1 MSKDSVGDRMGWPGG
16 DFSLANQVSV
26 LMMQNQQLRSF
37 SAEMG
42 TPLFN
47 KMKTT
52 AIVLLVFLGG
62 KQSDC
67 SKKVS
72 RLGEHC
78 SLCSESLYESLRDLE
93 QCCLVELSF
102 FINLFY

>member
-1 MSKDSVGDRMGWPGG
+1 
-16 DFSLANQVSV
+16 
-26 LMMQNQQLRSF
+26 MMENQQLRSF

-47 KMKTT
+47 KVKTT
-52 AIVLLVFLGG
+52 GLVLFEFLGE

-78 SLCSESLYESLRDLE
+78 FLCSDSLR
-93 QCCLVELSF
+93 VSAGSGTVLSGRTF
-102 FINLFY
+102 FFY

>member
-1 MSKDSVGDRMGWPGG
+1 MVSVLWGTERDGQGVI
-16 DFSLANQVSV
+16 SLDNQVSV
-26 LMMQNQQLRSF
+26 LMMQNQQFRSF

-42 TPLFN
+42 TPLCN

-52 AIVLLVFLGG
+52 GLVLFEFLGE

-72 RLGEHC
+72 CLGEHC
-78 SLCSESLYESLRDLE
+78 FLCSDSLRVCMIWDSA
-93 QCCLVELSF
+93 VW
-102 FINLFY
+102 

>member
-1 MSKDSVGDRMGWPGG
+1 
-16 DFSLANQVSV
+16 
-26 LMMQNQQLRSF
+26 MMQNQQFRSF

-42 TPLFN
+42 TPLCN

-52 AIVLLVFLGG
+52 GLVLFEFLGE

-78 SLCSESLYESLRDLE
+78 FLCSDSTSLHDLE

-102 FINLFY
+102 SINLFY